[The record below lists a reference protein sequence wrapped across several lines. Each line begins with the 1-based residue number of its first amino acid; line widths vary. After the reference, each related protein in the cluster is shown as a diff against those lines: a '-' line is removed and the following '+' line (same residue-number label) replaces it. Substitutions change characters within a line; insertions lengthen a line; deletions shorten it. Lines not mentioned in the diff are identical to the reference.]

1 MVTRREF
8 LAGVA
13 AAGAIPAFARAAE
26 PVTIVTP
33 DGFLPDFIEV
43 MNAAS
48 GGHFKRAGID
58 ARIVGTNGSMQAMQ
72 QLVSGQAQ
80 FGRGSAI
87 DLIRAVG
94 TGHAALLSIATIYQA
109 STFQIVS
116 LQDKPITKG
125 EELAGKTVGLV
136 SVGGATDLLVDIIL
150 AKVGLKKDAIERRY
164 VGNKP
169 AALELERQGRID
181 CFVCTIAV
189 VVALQRA
196 GEKIT
201 YWSTDRYAP
210 MPGQTYMTQRGLV
223 ERQPDLA
230 TRFLTAIKASADEIM
245 AGPIAP
251 IYQRAAKDYDIPHA
265 RGFDVLADVEE
276 AIVKRLWLSQGKENL
291 LRNMPQ
297 LFAEGV
303 ASCRSIGI
311 ADVPDPTQLYTN
323 AIVDRVLKG

>member
-8 LAGVA
+8 LAGAA
-13 AAGAIPAFARAAE
+13 AAGAFPVRAHAAD

-33 DGFLPDFIEV
+33 DGFLPDFIEL

-48 GGHFKRAGID
+48 GGHFARVGID
-58 ARIVGTNGSMQAMQ
+58 ARIIGTNGSMQAMQ

-80 FGRGSAI
+80 FSRGSAI
-87 DLIRAVG
+87 DFIRAVG
-94 TGHAALLSIATIYQA
+94 TAHAPLVSIATLYQS
-109 STFQIVS
+109 STFNLVS
-116 LQDKPITKG
+116 LKDKPITKG
-125 EELAGKTVGLV
+125 EELAGKSVGLV

-150 AKVGLKKDAIERRY
+150 AKVGLAKDAIQRRY
-164 VGNKP
+164 IGNKP

-189 VVALQRA
+189 VVALERA
-196 GEKIT
+196 GEKIV

-230 TRFLTAIKASADEIM
+230 FRFLSALKASADEIM

-251 IYQRAAKDYDIPHA
+251 IYARAAKDYDIPHA
-265 RGFDVLADVEE
+265 RGFDVLADVEKT
-276 AIVKRLWLSQGKENL
+276 IVERLWLSRGKENL
-291 LRNMPQ
+291 LRNIPQ
-297 LFAEGV
+297 LFVDGV

-311 ADVPDPTQLYTN
+311 GDVADPTQLYTN
-323 AIVDRVLKG
+323 AIIDRVLKG